1 MSIEHT
7 QILSALKKVIE
18 PDLGKDVVSLK
29 LVSDLKIE
37 GNNISFS
44 LQIKNAA
51 MHARKRMQEACEFAI
66 ERTIGKG
73 YELEISISAL
83 KQVDAAQNTL
93 SNIKNF
99 IAIVSGKGGVGKSTI
114 SANIAAGLSKKG
126 YKVGIVDA
134 DIYGPSLPIMFD
146 IQHFRPL
153 SRKVNNKELIVPA
166 ENYGVKILSI
176 GFFAELDQAVIWRGP
191 MAVKALKQL
200 IFDADWGD
208 LDYLIIDTPPGTGDV
223 HLSIVQSLPLTGVAV
238 VTTPQPVALADA
250 KKAIS
255 MFKLENID
263 VPVLGLIEN
272 MSWFTPKEHPDE
284 KYFIFGENG
293 GVDLCKSL
301 NLDLI
306 GQIPLVQTIRESGDV
321 GRPAVLQQET
331 IVESYYS
338 SLCDRLTENIDKRNS
353 NLEKTKVSSVE
364 HGAPKCS
371 S

>member
-29 LVSDLKIE
+29 LVSDLKVE
-37 GNNISFS
+37 GNKISFS

-223 HLSIVQSLPLTGVAV
+223 HLSAKVA
-238 VTTPQPVALADA
+238 P
-250 KKAIS
+250 
-255 MFKLENID
+255 
-263 VPVLGLIEN
+263 
-272 MSWFTPKEHPDE
+272 
-284 KYFIFGENG
+284 
-293 GVDLCKSL
+293 
-301 NLDLI
+301 
-306 GQIPLVQTIRESGDV
+306 
-321 GRPAVLQQET
+321 PAVAGPSDPDTGSVLAPDSRPDPCFDRGRDSRYSRPSAACIHCGPSELPET
-331 IVESYYS
+331 DTSAACMEL
-338 SLCDRLTENIDKRNS
+338 SLSIDGCNGTRGAARGSCSDGHSREARAGARNVQALPSEPSQCRPSRQPLWRPGRRSCLFGALTK
-353 NLEKTKVSSVE
+353 
-364 HGAPKCS
+364 GY
-371 S
+371 

>member
-29 LVSDLKIE
+29 LVSDLKVE
-37 GNNISFS
+37 GNKISFS

-99 IAIVSGKGGVGKSTI
+99 IAIVSGKGGLGKSTI

-176 GFFAELDQAVIWRGP
+176 GFFL
-191 MAVKALKQL
+191 
-200 IFDADWGD
+200 FD
-208 LDYLIIDTPPGTGDV
+208 IEITKTGLLFLNQWLQNSLFQYFFLL
-223 HLSIVQSLPLTGVAV
+223 HLSQIYLLILLYNLQNHHQQRQSH
-238 VTTPQPVALADA
+238 QIYAL
-250 KKAIS
+250 
-255 MFKLENID
+255 
-263 VPVLGLIEN
+263 
-272 MSWFTPKEHPDE
+272 
-284 KYFIFGENG
+284 
-293 GVDLCKSL
+293 
-301 NLDLI
+301 
-306 GQIPLVQTIRESGDV
+306 
-321 GRPAVLQQET
+321 
-331 IVESYYS
+331 
-338 SLCDRLTENIDKRNS
+338 
-353 NLEKTKVSSVE
+353 
-364 HGAPKCS
+364 
-371 S
+371 